1 MDKFDD
7 LRNFVD
13 SDAVRTNLRATHH
26 AAEKLVKTLVGSI
39 KSLKEAS
46 EDAAGDRYYLSNN

>member
-7 LRNFVD
+7 LKNFVD
-13 SDAVRTNLRATHH
+13 SDAVQSNLRATHH

-46 EDAAGDRYYLSNN
+46 EDAAGNR